1 MNLQIEEVEM
11 ASFYSVVQYVPDAV
25 RDERINIGV
34 LTFGDGRVRHLFV
47 DASHECG
54 ISADETFRS

>member
-1 MNLQIEEVEM
+1 M